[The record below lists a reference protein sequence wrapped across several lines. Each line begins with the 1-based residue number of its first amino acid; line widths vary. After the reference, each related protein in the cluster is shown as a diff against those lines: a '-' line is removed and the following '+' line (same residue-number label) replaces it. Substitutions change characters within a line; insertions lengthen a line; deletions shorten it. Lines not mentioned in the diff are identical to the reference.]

1 MESVGMQKAWLETV
15 LEVSS
20 SSQDADA
27 VDADALFEIQGDVS
41 TSEIQTTSEPHR
53 LDGVV
58 IGTLVGLNAT
68 GEPLVDFPANPA
80 GEHIP
85 ARSAVT
91 LDKGEIG
98 REVALL
104 FEEGAPHRPIVMGLI
119 QHPERMPSTS
129 PESIR
134 SETQNPMDAEVDG
147 ERLVFTA
154 KKEIVL
160 RCGKASITLTR
171 AGKVLIRGAYL
182 LSRSS
187 GVNRIKGGSVQIN

>member
-1 MESVGMQKAWLETV
+1 MKKAWLETV

-20 SSQDADA
+20 SSHDAHA
-27 VDADALFEIQGDVS
+27 VDAEALFEFHRDVS

-58 IGTLVGLNAT
+58 IGTLVGLNAA

-80 GEHIP
+80 GAHIP
-85 ARSAVT
+85 ARFAVT

-104 FEEGAPHRPIVMGLI
+104 FEGGAPHRPIIMGLI
-119 QHPERMPSTS
+119 QHPERIQSTS
-129 PESIR
+129 SESIC
-134 SETQNPMDAEVDG
+134 SEPQNPMDAEVDG